1 MAAFS
6 RWANRPVKLLL
17 FLGIAFFVYLKWS
30 SSSPNSSAMLKP
42 ATSMLLSTAAAAAA
56 DMGVDLNWHPP
67 AATQV
72 NNLTSALQGSGT
84 YGFIF
89 NSSQTPDARY
99 GQYNWCNMPHARRAE
114 YLHGGGMTLVP
125 QQPKDDGQS
134 PPPLRV
140 RPEDYELR
148 YVEVIQRH
156 HKRTPYAANAF
167 PVEPYRWDCDDQGL
181 YYFGQSLLPVANDD
195 DNGPSA
201 TRNKSAQTYWKG
213 TSSPINPFV
222 PTGWIGSCQFP
233 QITAAGLDDSRQ
245 HGRDLYDVYH
255 TLLSFLPSREEE
267 SGNAWRRHA
276 AYRVTNNQITSQVA
290 GQVIAG
296 MWGDDAITR
305 PVPLLIQAA
314 GVDSL
319 EPQYRCPA
327 AAAAFARLQSD
338 ADARWKQHLDAAR
351 DLYATLDGISGVP
364 AADAGFH
371 ASFDHYYD
379 NLSARQCHADKPLP
393 CNATTGRCVTRDLAD
408 TVYRLG
414 QWEYSH
420 LYRDAGPAALG
431 ASVAA
436 YGVWIAELASHLRSV
451 AAGDGGMGE
460 IRYLHNVA
468 HDGSVSRVLSIL
480 QADLMVWP
488 GMGSEVIFEVY
499 RAKKK
504 TKKTEVKTAATEGAH
519 YVRVLFGGRLLKSSN
534 PSLGLMDMLPLET
547 LLAYF
552 DGLVGRDASLI
563 KGKCDG
569 SIPL

>member
-1 MAAFS
+1 MAVFS
-6 RWANRPVKLLL
+6 RWANRPAKLLL
-17 FLGIAFFVYLKWS
+17 FLGIAFFVFLKWS
-30 SSSPNSSAMLKP
+30 SSSSSVNTTTMLNP
-42 ATSMLLSTAAAAAA
+42 AASLLLSTAAAAAA

-72 NNLTSALQGSGT
+72 NNLTSALQSPGT

-99 GQYNWCNMPHARRAE
+99 GQYNWCNMPHARRTE
-114 YLHGGGMTLVP
+114 YFHGGLPLVP
-125 QQPKDDGQS
+125 QQPES
-134 PPPLRV
+134 PPPRV

-181 YYFGQSLLPVANDD
+181 YYFGQSLLPLADTKD
-195 DNGPSA
+195 STA
-201 TRNKSAQTYWKG
+201 TTRNKSAQTYWKG

-222 PTGWIGSCQFP
+222 PAGWIGSCQFP
-233 QITAAGLDDSRQ
+233 QITLAGLDDSRQ

-255 TLLSFLPSREEE
+255 TLLNFLPSREEE
-267 SGNAWRRHA
+267 NGNAWRRHVL
-276 AYRVTNNQITSQVA
+276 YRVTNNQITSQVA
-290 GQVIAG
+290 GQLIAG

-319 EPQYRCPA
+319 EPQYRCPVA
-327 AAAAFARLQSD
+327 AAVFARLQSD
-338 ADARWKQHLDAAR
+338 ADARWKQHLEAAR

-364 AADAGFH
+364 PTDTGFH
-371 ASFDHYYD
+371 VSFDHYYD
-379 NLSARQCHADKPLP
+379 NLSARQCHANKPLP
-393 CNATTGRCVTRDLAD
+393 CNATTGQCVTQDLSD

-420 LYRDAGPAALG
+420 LYRDAGPLALG
-431 ASVAA
+431 ASAAA
-436 YGVWIAELASHLRSV
+436 YGVWIAELAAHLRSV
-451 AAGDGGMGE
+451 AAGDGAMGE
-460 IRYLHNVA
+460 IRYFHNVA
-468 HDGSVSRVLSIL
+468 HDGSLSRVLSIL

-499 RAKKK
+499 QKKSISPD
-504 TKKTEVKTAATEGAH
+504 GAH
-519 YVRVLFGGRLLKSSN
+519 YVRVLFGGQPLKSSN

-552 DGLVGRDASLI
+552 DGLVGRNASLI

>member
-6 RWANRPVKLLL
+6 RWANRPAKLLL

-30 SSSPNSSAMLKP
+30 SSSPNSSSAMLNP
-42 ATSMLLSTAAAAAA
+42 AATSLLVSTGAAAAAG
-56 DMGVDLNWHPP
+56 MGVDLNWHPP
-67 AATQV
+67 AATQL

-89 NSSQTPDARY
+89 NTSQTPDARY
-99 GQYNWCNMPHARRAE
+99 GQYNWCNMPHARRTE
-114 YLHGGGMTLVP
+114 YTHGGGMPLVP
-125 QQPKDDGQS
+125 QQPKDDE
-134 PPPLRV
+134 PLRA
-140 RPEDYELR
+140 RLEDYELR

-181 YYFGQSLLPVANDD
+181 YYFGQSLLPAADND
-195 DNGPSA
+195 DNGGSA
-201 TRNKSAQTYWKG
+201 TTTRNKSAQTYWKG
-213 TSSPINPFV
+213 TSSPVNPFV
-222 PTGWIGSCQFP
+222 PAGWIGSCQFP
-233 QITAAGLDDSRQ
+233 QITSAGLDDSRQ

-255 TLLSFLPSREEE
+255 TLLHFLPSREEDN
-267 SGNAWRRHA
+267 GNAWRRHV

-290 GQVIAG
+290 GQLIAG

-338 ADARWKQHLDAAR
+338 ADARWQQHLDAAR
-351 DLYATLDGISGVP
+351 ALYATLDGISGVP

-393 CNATTGRCVTRDLAD
+393 CNATTDECVTQDLAD
-408 TVYRLG
+408 AVYRLG

-420 LYRDAGPAALG
+420 LYRDAGPLALG

-436 YGVWIAELASHLRSV
+436 YGVWIAELASHLRS
-451 AAGDGGMGE
+451 AAARDGGLGG

-468 HDGSVSRVLSIL
+468 HDGSLSRVLSIL

-488 GMGSEVIFEVY
+488 GMGSEVIFELY
-499 RAKKK
+499 RAKAAA
-504 TKKTEVKTAATEGAH
+504 TAAYGAH
-519 YVRVLFGGRLLKSSN
+519 HVRVLFGGRPLKSSN

-552 DGLVGRDASLI
+552 DGLVGLNASLI